1 MSQTFTITVNMDAL
15 YQDIVMENP
24 TPPHTF
30 FDFLSSAW
38 GWVTGL
44 LGGAMWVGKIQTRV
58 QQLEDQH
65 LDLKNLPVQVAK
77 IEAKIDLLLQDR
89 KNTP

>member
-1 MSQTFTITVNMDAL
+1 
-15 YQDIVMENP
+15 
-24 TPPHTF
+24 
-30 FDFLSSAW
+30 
-38 GWVTGL
+38 
-44 LGGAMWVGKIQTRV
+44 MWVGKIQTRV
-58 QQLEDQH
+58 QQLESQH

>member
-1 MSQTFTITVNMDAL
+1 MDAF

-24 TPPHTF
+24 TPTHNF
-30 FDFLSSAW
+30 FDFLASAW
-38 GWVTGL
+38 GWITGL

-89 KNTP
+89 RQG

>member
-1 MSQTFTITVNMDAL
+1 
-15 YQDIVMENP
+15 MENP
-24 TPPHTF
+24 TPAHNF

-38 GWVTGL
+38 GWITGL

-65 LDLKNLPVQVAK
+65 LDLKGLPVQVAK

-89 KNTP
+89 RQG